1 MDRSRLRW
9 AAVCLLGG
17 AMACGGDGPGAAE
30 RPVGARTAGAEA
42 IEGAEMA
49 ARPGG
54 PPALTVGDDVTVSER
69 ARNSDDVRPPPT
81 VFRRIETR
89 ELDAGALS
97 RLEIQRTANGFRVKL
112 PSRAPVMTPAVYEDL
127 VVVSGGFRSREMF
140 AFNKTT
146 GEKAWAIG
154 LGDDGPSTPACED
167 RVCVFNTESCTI
179 FAVDAHTGELLWS
192 WYLGDPLMAAPTIAN
207 GLVFSSYPIQGGGS
221 WPADEQRPLPEG
233 ATHALAAFDLHSGE
247 LRWARWIDAEVISAP
262 VAVMGHLYAAT
273 FGGTMYQLDQAS
285 GELVA
290 ARRAMATSAP
300 TWIDGALY
308 FTRRVDDGGQSFEQV
323 VRSGDGLVVPGPG
336 DGKPDNPPAQASPRR
351 AADYVRYDFQDS
363 SAYGAESQ
371 QHDAANGFSNG
382 APAAAN
388 AVVARALIGRNTVHG
403 LQEFQG
409 SWVLGLGASNYAT
422 MGDALVS
429 YDRQTGLERWSVTLP
444 GNLAQQGGA
453 LGAPP
458 ASAGGRV
465 VVATLSGEILVVD
478 PEEGEV
484 QRRLTT
490 RAPLRT
496 QAVVDSGFIY
506 AGSSDGQL
514 VAIDTGDATLTGW
527 PTWAGNPARTG
538 AISP

>member
-1 MDRSRLRW
+1 
-9 AAVCLLGG
+9 
-17 AMACGGDGPGAAE
+17 
-30 RPVGARTAGAEA
+30 
-42 IEGAEMA
+42 
-49 ARPGG
+49 
-54 PPALTVGDDVTVSER
+54 
-69 ARNSDDVRPPPT
+69 

-89 ELDAGALS
+89 ELDASALT
-97 RLEIQRTANGFRVKL
+97 RLEIQRDANGFRVKL

-207 GLVFSSYPIQGGGS
+207 GLVFSSYPIRGGGS
-221 WPADEQRPLPEG
+221 WPTDEQRPLPEG
-233 ATHALAAFDLHSGE
+233 ASHAMAAFDLRTGE
-247 LRWARWIDAEVISAP
+247 LRWTKWIDAEVISAP

-273 FGGTMYQLDQAS
+273 FGGTMYQFDQAS

-300 TWIDGALY
+300 AWIDGALY
-308 FTRRVDDGGQSFEQV
+308 FTRRVDDGDQSFEQV

-336 DGKPDNPPAQASPRR
+336 DGKPDNPPAQSSPRR
-351 AADYVRYDFQDS
+351 SADYVRYDFQDG

-371 QHDAANGFSNG
+371 QHDAANGFANG

-388 AVVARALIGRNTVHG
+388 AVVARALIGRHTVHG

-409 SWVLGLGASNYAT
+409 SWVLGLGAANYAT

-465 VVATLSGEILVVD
+465 VVAALFGEILVVD

-484 QRRLTT
+484 QRRLSA

-496 QAVVDSGFIY
+496 QAIVDSGWIY

-514 VAIDTGDATLTGW
+514 VAIDTGDTTLTGW

-538 AISP
+538 APMPESGSP